1 MKSNRMLHLI
11 NILLLLISF
20 GFGIYFEAYSHIAIC
35 FVYVVA
41 IEIMLL
47 LTKNDHG
54 ICKFL
59 ITLYIQIIG
68 PIDILVVL
76 VSPMSV
82 TGVTY
87 YGYLDLSE
95 NTDLLWQYCF
105 HAIGFYYILMTSYY
119 FMSYVLRLRI
129 QKRRETYHIFE
140 SADEININ
148 SRNMKIGVN
157 LWALATLFSIIYYMT
172 RITLNIDVAGKI
184 PVIPLAGVI
193 VYLFRFVKFFLIYRG
208 IETLARSS
216 KFSLSGFLSGVIY
229 IIILNLSDILLDR
242 RAPVFYCLI
251 VFVFFLY
258 VVKSEKTIMFI
269 KNHKSITIGS
279 IISVFVFFSVWTE
292 SVRYGGTEAQ
302 LSVLYLLSRLVGL
315 IPGLIGLNYMN
326 NTYTVSP
333 FSITDYL
340 SNTFGSRSS
349 SINKVFTYDILHY
362 SASAVHRSA
371 IPLFIGSR
379 FYENYLGYVL
389 FPLLFGII
397 LSYAQ
402 KLTKQNKGV
411 SLEQKDAGM
420 NAFIGCY
427 LTVYAVSAIMNGNG
441 EQLIDLF
448 TVPIL
453 FIIYHTIS
461 RRFLMSAIKL

>member
-1 MKSNRMLHLI
+1 MKSNRILHLI
-11 NILLLLISF
+11 NILLLLVSF
-20 GFGIYFEAYSHIAIC
+20 GFGTYFEAYSHIAIC
-35 FVYVVA
+35 FVYVFA
-41 IEIMLL
+41 IEIMML
-47 LTKNDHG
+47 LTRNDNG

-76 VSPMSV
+76 VSPMSI
-82 TGVTY
+82 TGVSY
-87 YGYLDLSE
+87 YGYLELSA

-119 FMSYVLRLRI
+119 LMSMVRLKI
-129 QKRRETYHIFE
+129 QRKRETYYIVE
-140 SADEININ
+140 STDEININ
-148 SRNMKIGVN
+148 SGNMKIGVN
-157 LWALATLFSIIYYMT
+157 LWVLATLFSIIYYMT

-208 IETLARSS
+208 IETMARSS
-216 KFSLSGFLSGVIY
+216 CFSLSGFLSEVIY

-242 RAPVFYCLI
+242 RAPVFYCLLI
-251 VFVFFLY
+251 FVFFLY
-258 VVKSEKTIMFI
+258 VVKSEKTITFV
-269 KNHKSITIGS
+269 KNHKVITIGS
-279 IISVFVFFSVWTE
+279 IAAVFVSFSMWSE
-292 SVRYGGTEAQ
+292 SVRYGETETQ

-326 NTYTVSP
+326 NTYNVSP
-333 FSITDYL
+333 LSITDYL
-340 SNTFGSRSS
+340 SNTFGSRNS

-362 SASAVHRSA
+362 SESAVHRSA

-379 FYENYLGYVL
+379 FYENYLGYVM

-402 KLTKQNKGV
+402 KLIKQNRGV
-411 SLEQKDAGM
+411 SLEQKDAGI
-420 NAFIGCY
+420 NAFVGCY

-453 FIIYHTIS
+453 FIIYRMITH
-461 RRFLMSAIKL
+461 RFLTSAIKL